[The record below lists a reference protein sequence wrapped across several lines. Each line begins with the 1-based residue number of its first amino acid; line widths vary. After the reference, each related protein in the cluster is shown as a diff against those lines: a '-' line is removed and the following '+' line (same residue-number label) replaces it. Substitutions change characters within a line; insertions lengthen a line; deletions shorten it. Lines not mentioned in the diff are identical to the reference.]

1 MTVSLFGSTSFCL
14 ELEPAWVV
22 GEGLIELQDLLVE
35 ALSEKTCLDGLLLSQ
50 PSLVVVQD
58 LFPRRQAEVLL
69 QTLKAHVVGHTSS
82 ITH

>member
-22 GEGLIELQDLLVE
+22 GEGLIELHDLLVE

-50 PSLVVVQD
+50 PSLVVAQD

-69 QTLKAHVVGHTSS
+69 QTLKAHVVGHTGS
-82 ITH
+82 ISH